1 MFDGCESL
9 ETAPT
14 LSAETLKTACYGY
27 MFWGCTSLKTAP
39 KLPATTLALCCY
51 EGMFRD
57 CTSLETAPTLP
68 ATTLETKC
76 YYMIFKGCTKLSSV
90 KMMAPN
96 DQIKKATECCKYWLD
111 GAGTDQSVTSR
122 TLIVKDKD
130 AYDALVNKSYL
141 PAKWKKGSEGT
152 TVLNASNNP
161 IE

>member
-1 MFDGCESL
+1 
-9 ETAPT
+9 
-14 LSAETLKTACYGY
+14 
-27 MFWGCTSLKTAP
+27 
-39 KLPATTLALCCY
+39 
-51 EGMFRD
+51 
-57 CTSLETAPTLP
+57 
-68 ATTLETKC
+68 
-76 YYMIFKGCTKLSSV
+76 
-90 KMMAPN
+90 MMAPN